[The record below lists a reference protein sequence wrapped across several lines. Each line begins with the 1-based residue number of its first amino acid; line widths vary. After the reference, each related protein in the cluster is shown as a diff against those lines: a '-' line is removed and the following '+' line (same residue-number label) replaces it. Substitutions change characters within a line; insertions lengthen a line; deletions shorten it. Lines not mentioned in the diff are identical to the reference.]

1 MVVKKTVKTGSA
13 VVNTEGA
20 TLRSAPSVNAP
31 IVTNVNK
38 GERVQVLDAD
48 WTRVTYQ
55 GKTGYIMTKF
65 LNM

>member
-20 TLRSAPSVNAP
+20 TLHSAPSVNAP

-38 GERVQVLDAD
+38 GERV
-48 WTRVTYQ
+48 
-55 GKTGYIMTKF
+55 
-65 LNM
+65 